1 MIKEISTYNNTLRN
15 SFFLRNL
22 IAYIFLLFVL
32 IKPVVTFA
40 TIFEE
45 VKHELS
51 NSFDKNNT
59 EEKKEMNELDDELF
73 YDSYRTHKTA
83 VLKQSLL
90 YAILNNDNLTR
101 CLKIQL
107 PPPKLFL

>member
-1 MIKEISTYNNTLRN
+1 M
-15 SFFLRNL
+15 
-22 IAYIFLLFVL
+22 

-73 YDSYRTHKTA
+73 YDSSCTDKTE
-83 VLKQSLL
+83 VSEQSLL
-90 YAILNNDNLTR
+90 YAVLNDDSLTR